1 MTQALPLP
9 IPDRLSYVLVLTLS
23 LIWGSSFL
31 LTALALEGFGPIV
44 VAFGRVGF
52 ASLSLGLVLAVTGTR
67 LPRDPRL
74 WFWCGA
80 NGVLALA
87 LPFALL
93 AWGLQSVPSGT
104 AALFIAAVP
113 LLILALSRLV
123 YGDPITPR
131 KWAGFLVGLLGLIWL
146 IGPEALSELG
156 TAGQGP
162 GQLACLGAALGYAI
176 GAMIV
181 RGMPPAE
188 AVPATAAAHVTAA
201 VALAP
206 FGLAALPATLPP
218 AGPILALLVL
228 GAIQTGLAQTLRF
241 VAIRRAGPVFVSTV
255 GYLIPIWAGLLG
267 LLVLEEPL
275 TLRAL
280 AAYGLI
286 LGGLLLARGRGA

>member
-1 MTQALPLP
+1 MTRALPLA
-9 IPDRLSYVLVLTLS
+9 ILAAVICTGTGLS

-31 LTALALEGFGPIV
+31 LTALALEGFSPFV

-52 ASLSLGLVLAVTGTR
+52 ASLSLGLILSITRTR
-67 LPRDPRL
+67 LPRDPGVWL
-74 WFWCGA
+74 WCGA

-104 AALFIAAVP
+104 AALFVAAVP

-123 YGDPITPR
+123 YGDAITPR

-146 IGPEALSELG
+146 IGPEALPELG
-156 TAGQGP
+156 SSGP
-162 GQLACLGAALGYAI
+162 VRATRLPGSGPWLCDRCHDRPGHATGRGRSGNGRRPRDRCGRPRALRPCGAP
-176 GAMIV
+176 GA
-181 RGMPPAE
+181 
-188 AVPATAAAHVTAA
+188 
-201 VALAP
+201 
-206 FGLAALPATLPP
+206 LPP